1 MSGIKIQ
8 GKGTTLP
15 ASPEVGD
22 AYILEEGGKNYLY
35 LYFSTG
41 WSNMGEFPAQGP
53 QGIPGPQGD
62 AAQIGNVYTET
73 NTIAAGAAASV
84 SATVYGRNV
93 SFEFNIPRGSQGA
106 QGPRGLKGE
115 TGPQGPEGPQ
125 GPQGDT
131 GYTIRILGV
140 LADYEDLPTPAS
152 VGYGG
157 GYLIG
162 SSPYNLYIVTGTPG
176 SLLWTNVGPV
186 TPQTITVDAN
196 MSPTSENPVQ
206 NKVINAYLTLIS
218 GNLSIVAGKVTALES
233 SVSEINNRQLP
244 NIYYELAD
252 LKEIVLETVA
262 AVAEYTVDPC
272 DSFATPLYITIDDV
286 AYPVLEDADAELSD
300 ILGRSIAYNQIIGEL
315 NATSTVDGVTFTKS
329 EDGRSYALTA
339 SDATAS
345 YVSKAV
351 GSVDVKN
358 GHKYLVS
365 TGGTT
370 TWSSS
375 YKLTGYHFNPSNGN
389 PAIYT
394 QTSPDET
401 ILVYLGISSGVNPD
415 GQTAAPCTFDLTV
428 MFGAGNEPTSVDDPR
443 VIRLVNEAAIAAN
456 AGEIKDSVI
465 ETLESVGFNQFDEDC
480 EVGSISSATGQPYV
494 DNAVIRSKNFIEVI
508 PNTTYFTYVG
518 SMGTGGMEVF
528 DYDANKNY
536 IGNHFYGNYQMPIPS
551 NVKYIKFRLGSS
563 YGTTYKGDICINV
576 SNASLNGQYRPY
588 KKTMI
593 DFAELQPDA
602 EKRTVRSAGTVR
614 DSIVPEAVDAE
625 YFNLVKKK
633 RIGAVNL
640 GTLDWIKSSSYPLCF
655 VASLSGYKKPAN
667 GSTTPNIL
675 SAPYKTASPNE
686 VISLSPIDKA
696 ITVGLPGSF
705 DNYVVA
711 TDSTYA
717 DAAAFRSAMS
727 NKYLDYELAT
737 DEDVVVAENILFD
750 EESILIERGGTVTL
764 TNASASDGCLPGLSV
779 DIPVK
784 RFQN

>member
-15 ASPEVGD
+15 ASPEVGE
-22 AYILEEGGKNYLY
+22 AYILEEGGENNLY

-41 WSNMGEFPAQGP
+41 WSNLGEFPAQGP

-196 MSPTSENPVQ
+196 MSASSENPVQ
-206 NKVINAYLTLIS
+206 TKVIYAWMQLFS
-218 GNLSIVAGKVTALES
+218 GNLTAVANKALANES
-233 SVSEINNRQLP
+233 AIAEINDRQLP

-252 LKEIVLETVA
+252 LKEIVFETVA

-272 DSFATPLYITIDDV
+272 DSFVTPLYITIDDV
-286 AYPVLEDADAELSD
+286 AYPVLEDADAELSEV
-300 ILGRSIAYNQIIGEL
+300 LGRSIVYNQIVGEL

-375 YKLTGYHFNPSNGN
+375 YKLTGYHFNPSDGN

-394 QTSPDET
+394 QTAPDET
-401 ILVYLGISSGVNPD
+401 ILVYLGISSGVNPN
-415 GQTAAPCTFDLTV
+415 GQTAAPCTWDLTV

-443 VIRLVNEAAIAAN
+443 VVRLVNDAPIAAN
-456 AGEIKDSVI
+456 AGEIKDSVLQ
-465 ETLESVGFNQFDEDC
+465 TLESLGFNQWNEHY
-480 EVGSISSATGQPYV
+480 EVGAYYTSTGLP
-494 DNAVIRSKNFIEVI
+494 AVYNNTIRSKSDEPIRSQ
-508 PNTTYFTYVG
+508 PGATYFAPSSVYNILCYDKNDEFIGLASWTSVVG
-518 SMGTGGMEVF
+518 GYLWTTK
-528 DYDANKNY
+528 KNTEF
-536 IGNHFYGNYQMPIPS
+536 IRFYCENNYGP
-551 NVKYIKFRLGSS
+551 
-563 YGTTYKGDICINV
+563 TYKGDICINV
-576 SNASLNGQYRPY
+576 SNLSLNGQYKPY
-588 KKTMI
+588 NKTLI
-593 DFAELQPDA
+593 DFEELQPDA
-602 EKRTVRSAGTVR
+602 EKRTVRSAGSAR

-625 YFNLVKKK
+625 YFSLVKKK
-633 RIGAVNL
+633 RCGTYTFIGSENLVDFGGGLYVVGGLNL
-640 GTLDWIKSSSYPLCF
+640 GAK
-655 VASLSGYKKPAN
+655 APAN
-667 GSTTPNIL
+667 NVLPNLISDTGLDVALYGSGETYCIGIISSGNAYAGL
-675 SAPYKTASPNE
+675 FFVRLVAASTSSQ
-686 VISLSPIDKA
+686 VISA
-696 ITVGLPGSF
+696 ITGKTIV
-705 DNYVVA
+705 
-711 TDSTYA
+711 
-717 DAAAFRSAMS
+717 
-727 NKYLDYELAT
+727 YELAT
-737 DEDVVVAENILFD
+737 EEDVVVAENILFD
-750 EESILIERGGTVTL
+750 EESVLVERGGTITL
-764 TNASASDGCLPGLSV
+764 TNASAGDGCLPGLSI